1 MEAAEDEISVEYSGS
16 PIEIGF
22 NVAYLIEVLNVL
34 KNDSVRISLGE
45 QKNPALIR
53 MPDNDNFKFVV
64 MPMKI

>member
-1 MEAAEDEISVEYSGS
+1 MSRPTMRTWRKPKTKISVEYSGS

-45 QKNPALIR
+45 QKKSGFNQNAG
-53 MPDNDNFKFVV
+53 
-64 MPMKI
+64 